1 MRKHKSLRHLDT
13 QKRVTGS
20 KQTLS
25 FINKDGK
32 WIIISTYNKHLLSKK
47 IRKLKPVAE
56 QLVLS

>member
-1 MRKHKSLRHLDT
+1 MRKHKSLKHLDT
-13 QKRVTGS
+13 RKRVTGG

-25 FINKDGK
+25 FVNEDGR

-47 IRKLKPVAE
+47 IRKLKPVAK